1 MSEAHCCAIVVRGT
15 AITRLTPLI
24 RSEELSEL
32 KALAGRRKE
41 VRKPSTDRDFVAKV
55 CDVVGIDDARIEASV
70 INTLYSRKEATH
82 WSSRMAKES
91 GLSVSSAQRIWLAF
105 GGGLIG

>member
-1 MSEAHCCAIVVRGT
+1 MSEAHCCAIVVRGI
-15 AITRLTPLI
+15 AMMRLTPQI
-24 RSEELSEL
+24 RRGLSEL

-70 INTLYSRKEATH
+70 VDTL
-82 WSSRMAKES
+82 
-91 GLSVSSAQRIWLAF
+91 
-105 GGGLIG
+105 